1 MQARMI
7 RRAMRDNGKGN
18 PETRL
23 EVGDIHDHPQ
33 AYLLVRNGMGIPHDE
48 ECRKACG
55 MSEEQI
61 QRAIR
66 AMNRAEKGIHPD
78 DFEKFDRGEIAG
90 YRGDGSYIPGPNA
103 ATFSE
108 EDDVDGGNEE

>member
-1 MQARMI
+1 MQVKFI
-7 RRAMRDNGKGN
+7 RRAWRDNGPGK
-18 PETRL
+18 PQTRI
-23 EVGDIHDHPQ
+23 EIGDIHERHD
-33 AYLLVRNGMGIPHDE
+33 AYLMVQAGMALPHDE

-61 QRAIR
+61 QKAIA

-78 DFEKFDRGEIAG
+78 DFAKFDRGEIAG

-103 ATFSE
+103 ATFGDDDDDGESE
-108 EDDVDGGNEE
+108 E